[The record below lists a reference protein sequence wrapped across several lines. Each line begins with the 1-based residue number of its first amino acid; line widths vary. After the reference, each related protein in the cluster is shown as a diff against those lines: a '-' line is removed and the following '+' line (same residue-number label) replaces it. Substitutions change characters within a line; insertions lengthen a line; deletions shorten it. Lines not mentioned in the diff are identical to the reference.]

1 MSKDD
6 NNYNEYLDE
15 YGRELDTGTPQQ
27 LGTHDIEVMNGD
39 GYYNSDGYF
48 VRFQDAD

>member
-6 NNYNEYLDE
+6 NNYNEYFDE
-15 YGRELDTGTPQQ
+15 YGRLDTGTPQQ
-27 LGTHDIEVMNGD
+27 LGTYDVEVMNGD

-48 VRFQDAD
+48 VRFRDAD